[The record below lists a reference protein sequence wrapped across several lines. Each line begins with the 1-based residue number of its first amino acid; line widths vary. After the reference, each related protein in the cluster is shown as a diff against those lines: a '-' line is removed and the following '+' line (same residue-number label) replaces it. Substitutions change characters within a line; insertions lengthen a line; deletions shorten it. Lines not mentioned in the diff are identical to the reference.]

1 MMVASATP
9 KERSITMGIQS
20 NLEQYAENETGEQ
33 FTRQNSKLLKI
44 ELAAGG
50 VHAKRGSMVAY
61 QGDVK
66 FENKGSGGLGKM
78 LKKATTGEGADM
90 MHATGTGELFIADD
104 AKDVHIMYLDNDRM
118 SVNGGNILA
127 FNESISWDIKRL
139 SGGAAGAMAGGLYN
153 MELSGSGFVAITTDG
168 PPVMLDVAS
177 APTFG
182 DAQAVVMWSGGVSMN
197 LKTDTTGGLKS
208 MVRGGSGET
217 FQMAFGGQGFVL
229 VQPSE
234 GRVGGGGDGGGG
246 GGLLGALGG

>member
-1 MMVASATP
+1 MAI
-9 KERSITMGIQS
+9 RS
-20 NLEQYAENETGEQ
+20 NLAQYAENETGEQ

-50 VHAKRGSMVAY
+50 VHTKRGSMVAY

-66 FENKGSGGLGKM
+66 FENQGSGGLGKM
-78 LKKATTGEGADM
+78 LKKAATGEGADT
-90 MHATGTGELFIADD
+90 MHASGTGELFVADG
-104 AKDVHIMYLDNDRM
+104 AKDVHIMYLENDTV
-118 SVNGGNILA
+118 SVNGANILA

-139 SGGAAGAMAGGLYN
+139 SGGAAGALAGGLYN
-153 MELSGSGFVAITTDG
+153 MELTGTGFVAVTTDG

-182 DAQAVVMWSGGVSMN
+182 DAQAVVMWSGGVQMQ

-208 MVRGGSGET
+208 MVRGGTGET

-234 GRVGGGGDGGGG
+234 GPTQLGGGG
-246 GGLLGALGG
+246 GSSSGGGGILGALGG

>member
-1 MMVASATP
+1 MTI
-9 KERSITMGIQS
+9 RS
-20 NLEQYAENETGEQ
+20 NLNEYAENETGEQ

-50 VHAKRGSMVAY
+50 VHTKRGSMVAY
-61 QGDVK
+61 QGDVR
-66 FENKGSGGLGKM
+66 FENQGSGGLGKM
-78 LKKATTGEGADM
+78 LKKAATGEGTELMRAS
-90 MHATGTGELFIADD
+90 GSGELFVADE
-104 AKDVHIMYLDNDRM
+104 AKDVHILYLENDTM
-118 SVNGGNILA
+118 SVNGRNILA

-139 SGGAAGAMAGGLYN
+139 SGSGAASMMAGGLFN
-153 MELSGSGFVAITTDG
+153 VELTGTGFVAITTDG

-182 DAQAVVMWSGGVSMN
+182 DAQAVVMWSGGVQMQ

-208 MVRGGSGET
+208 MVRGGTGEM

-234 GRVGGGGDGGGG
+234 GPQIPT
-246 GGLLGALGG
+246 A

>member
-1 MMVASATP
+1 MTI
-9 KERSITMGIQS
+9 RS
-20 NLEQYAENETGEQ
+20 NLDQYAENETGEQ

-44 ELAAGG
+44 ELSAGG
-50 VHAKRGSMVAY
+50 VQAKRGAMVAY

-78 LKKATTGEGADM
+78 LKKAATGEGTSM
-90 MHATGTGELFIADD
+90 MHATGSGELFVADE
-104 AKDVHIMYLDNDRM
+104 AKDVHVLYLENDTI
-118 SVNGGNILA
+118 SVNGSNILA
-127 FNESISWDIKRL
+127 FNDSISWDIKRL
-139 SGGAAGAMAGGLYN
+139 SSGAAGMMAGGLFN
-153 MELSGSGFVAITTDG
+153 MELSGTGFVAITTDG

-182 DAQAVVMWSGGVSMN
+182 DAQAVVMWSGGVQMQ

-234 GRVGGGGDGGGG
+234 GRPQFGGDGGGG
-246 GGLLGALGG
+246 LLG

>member
-1 MMVASATP
+1 MAL
-9 KERSITMGIQS
+9 KS
-20 NLEQYAENETGEQ
+20 NLDEYAENETGEQ

-66 FENKGSGGLGKM
+66 FENQGSGGLGKM
-78 LKKATTGEGADM
+78 LKKAATGEGADM
-90 MHATGTGELFIADD
+90 MNANGSGELFLADD
-104 AKDVHIMYLDNDRM
+104 AKDVHIMYLENDTM
-118 SVNGGNILA
+118 SVNGANVLA
-127 FNESISWDIKRL
+127 FNESIEWDIKRL
-139 SGGAAGAMAGGLYN
+139 GGGAAGALAGGLFN
-153 MELSGSGFVAITTDG
+153 MELSGTGFVAITTDG

-182 DAQAVVMWSGGVSMN
+182 DAQAVVTWSGGVQMQ
-197 LKTDTTGGLKS
+197 LKTDTSGGLKS
-208 MVRGGSGET
+208 MVRGGTGET

-234 GRVGGGGDGGGG
+234 GPTQLGGGG
-246 GGLLGALGG
+246 GSAGGGGILGALGG

>member
-1 MMVASATP
+1 MMVASVAARGA
-9 KERSITMGIQS
+9 EHNMGIQS

-44 ELAAGG
+44 ELSAGG
-50 VHAKRGSMVAY
+50 VQAKRGSMVAY

-90 MHATGTGELFIADD
+90 MHATGHGELFIADD
-104 AKDVHIMYLDNDRM
+104 AKDVHILYLDNDRM

-127 FNESISWDIKRL
+127 FNESISWEIKRL

-153 MELSGSGFVAITTDG
+153 MELSGTGFVAVTTDG

-182 DAQAVVMWSGGVSMN
+182 DAQAVVMWSGGVTMN

-234 GRVGGGGDGGGG
+234 GRAQGGGDGGG

>member
-1 MMVASATP
+1 MMVAPAHQRA
-9 KERSITMGIQS
+9 EHTMGIQS

-50 VHAKRGSMVAY
+50 VQAKRGSMVAY

-104 AKDVHIMYLDNDRM
+104 AKDVHIMYLDNDRI

-139 SGGAAGAMAGGLYN
+139 GGGAAGAMAGGLYN
-153 MELSGSGFVAITTDG
+153 MELSGTGFVAITTDG

-234 GRVGGGGDGGGG
+234 GPTGGGEGGGG

>member
-1 MMVASATP
+1 
-9 KERSITMGIQS
+9 MGIQS

-50 VHAKRGSMVAY
+50 VQAKRGSMVAY

-104 AKDVHIMYLDNDRM
+104 AKDVHIMYLDNDRI

-139 SGGAAGAMAGGLYN
+139 SGGAAGALAGGLYN
-153 MELSGSGFVAITTDG
+153 MELTGTGFVAITTDG

-234 GRVGGGGDGGGG
+234 GPTGGGTGGEGGGGI
-246 GGLLGALGG
+246 LGALGG

>member
-1 MMVASATP
+1 MP
-9 KERSITMGIQS
+9 IQS
-20 NLEQYAENETGEQ
+20 NLGEYVENETGEQ

-50 VHAKRGSMVAY
+50 VHTKRGSMVAY
-61 QGDVK
+61 QGNVS
-66 FENKGSGGLGKM
+66 FENQGSGGLGKM

-90 MHATGTGELFIADD
+90 MHASGSGELFIADD
-104 AKDVHIMYLDNDRM
+104 AKDVHILYLDNDKI
-118 SVNGGNILA
+118 SVNGANILA

-139 SGGAAGAMAGGLYN
+139 SGGAAGALAGGLYN
-153 MELSGSGFVAITTDG
+153 MELTGTGFVAVTTDG

-182 DAQAVVMWSGGVSMN
+182 DAQAVVMWSGGVGMQ

-208 MVRGGSGET
+208 MVRGGTGET
-217 FQMAFGGQGFVL
+217 FQMAFSGQGFVL

-234 GRVGGGGDGGGG
+234 GRIGGPAAGGGG

>member
-1 MMVASATP
+1 MAIRADL
-9 KERSITMGIQS
+9 G
-20 NLEQYAENETGEQ
+20 QYAENETGEQ

-50 VHAKRGSMVAY
+50 VQALRGSMVAY

-66 FENKGSGGLGKM
+66 FENKGSGGLGK
-78 LKKATTGEGADM
+78 LVKKAATGEGVEM
-90 MHATGTGELFIADD
+90 MHATGTGELFVADQ
-104 AKDVHIMYLDNDRM
+104 AKDVHIMYLENDRI
-118 SVNGGNILA
+118 SVNGKNVLA
-127 FNESISWDIKRL
+127 FNESIQWDIQRI
-139 SGGAAGAMAGGLYN
+139 GGGMAGALAGGLYN
-153 MELSGSGFVAITTDG
+153 VTLTGTGFVAITTDG

-182 DAQAVVMWSGGVSMN
+182 DAQAVVCWSAGVSMN
-197 LKTDTTGGLKS
+197 MKTDTTGGLKS

-234 GRVGGGGDGGGG
+234 GYVFGGGG
-246 GGLLGALGG
+246 GESGGGLGQLLGG

>member
-1 MMVASATP
+1 MAIKSELDQFT
-9 KERSITMGIQS
+9 
-20 NLEQYAENETGEQ
+20 ENETGEQ

-61 QGDVK
+61 QGQVA

-78 LKKATTGEGADM
+78 LKKAATGEGASM
-90 MHATGTGELFIADD
+90 MHASGSGELFVADD
-104 AKDVHIMYLDNDRM
+104 AKDVHILYLENDTI
-118 SVNGGNILA
+118 SVNGENILA
-127 FNESISWDIKRL
+127 FNESIDWDIKRL
-139 SGGAAGAMAGGLYN
+139 SSGAAGVMAGGLYN
-153 MELSGSGFVAITTDG
+153 MQLSGTGFVAVTTDG

-182 DAQAVVMWSGGVSMN
+182 DAQAVVMWSGGVQMQ

-208 MVRGGSGET
+208 MVRGGTGET

-234 GRVGGGGDGGGG
+234 GRPQFGGGSEGG

>member
-1 MMVASATP
+1 MAI
-9 KERSITMGIQS
+9 KS
-20 NLEQYAENETGEQ
+20 NLGDYAENETGEQ

-44 ELAAGG
+44 ELSAGG

-61 QGDVK
+61 QGDVS

-78 LKKATTGEGADM
+78 LKKAATGEGADM
-90 MHATGTGELFIADD
+90 MHANGSGELFIADD
-104 AKDVHIMYLDNDRM
+104 SKDVHILYLDNDTM
-118 SVNGGNILA
+118 SVNGANILA
-127 FNESISWDIKRL
+127 FNESITWDIKRL
-139 SGGAAGAMAGGLYN
+139 SGGAAGALAGGLYN
-153 MELSGSGFVAITTDG
+153 MELTGTGFVAITTDG

-182 DAQAVVMWSGGVSMN
+182 DAQAVVMWSGGVQMQ

-208 MVRGGSGET
+208 MVRGGTGET

-234 GRVGGGGDGGGG
+234 GPTSLGGGGGSAGG

>member
-1 MMVASATP
+1 MMVAPATI
-9 KERSITMGIQS
+9 ERRSITMGIQS

-66 FENKGSGGLGKM
+66 FENKGSGGFGKM

-90 MHATGTGELFIADD
+90 MHATGTGELFVADD

-153 MELSGSGFVAITTDG
+153 MELSGTGFVAITTDG

-182 DAQAVVMWSGGVSMN
+182 DAQAVVMWSGGVQMK
-197 LKTDTTGGLKS
+197 LKTDTGGLKS

-217 FQMAFGGQGFVL
+217 FQMAFGGEGFVL

-234 GRVGGGGDGGGG
+234 GRVGGGSDSGGG

>member
-1 MMVASATP
+1 MAIRADL
-9 KERSITMGIQS
+9 G
-20 NLEQYAENETGEQ
+20 QYAENETGEQ
-33 FTRQNSKLLKI
+33 FTRQNSKLIKI

-50 VHAKRGSMVAY
+50 VEALRGSMVAY

-66 FENKGSGGLGKM
+66 FENRGSGGIGKM
-78 LKKATTGEGADM
+78 LKKATTGEGVDL
-90 MHATGTGELFIADD
+90 MHASGTGELFLADD
-104 AKDVHIMYLDNDRM
+104 AKDVHILYLEDDQL
-118 SVNGGNILA
+118 SVNGANILA

-139 SGGAAGAMAGGLYN
+139 GGGMAGALAGGLFN
-153 MELSGSGFVAITTDG
+153 VTLTGTGFVAVTTDG

-182 DAQAVVMWSGGVSMN
+182 DAQAVVMWSGGVQMQ
-197 LKTDTTGGLKS
+197 LKTDTGGMKS

-234 GRVGGGGDGGGG
+234 GRIGGGGAGDSGGGG
-246 GGLLGALGG
+246 GIVGNILGG

>member
-1 MMVASATP
+1 MMVASVEH
-9 KERSITMGIQS
+9 KEREHMGIQS

-50 VHAKRGSMVAY
+50 VQAKRGSMVAY

-104 AKDVHIMYLDNDRM
+104 AKDVHIMYLDNDRI

-139 SGGAAGAMAGGLYN
+139 GGGAAGAMAGGLYN
-153 MELSGSGFVAITTDG
+153 MELSGTGFVAITTDG

-182 DAQAVVMWSGGVSMN
+182 DAQAVVMWSGGVQMN

-234 GRVGGGGDGGGG
+234 GPTGGGEGSGG

>member
-1 MMVASATP
+1 MP
-9 KERSITMGIQS
+9 IKS
-20 NLEQYAENETGEQ
+20 NLDQYAENETGEQ

-44 ELAAGG
+44 ELSAGG

-61 QGDVK
+61 QGDVT
-66 FENKGSGGLGKM
+66 FENQGSGGLGKM
-78 LKKATTGEGADM
+78 LKKAATGEGADM
-90 MHATGTGELFIADD
+90 MHANGSGELFIADD
-104 AKDVHIMYLDNDRM
+104 SKDVHIMYLEHDTM
-118 SVNGGNILA
+118 SVNGANILA

-139 SGGAAGAMAGGLYN
+139 GGGAAGALAGGLFN
-153 MELSGSGFVAITTDG
+153 MELSGTGFVAVTTDG

-182 DAQAVVMWSGGVSMN
+182 DAQAVVMWSGGVSME

-208 MVRGGSGET
+208 LVRGGTGET

-234 GRVGGGGDGGGG
+234 GPTSLGGGG
-246 GGLLGALGG
+246 GSAGGGGILGALGG

>member
-1 MMVASATP
+1 MAL
-9 KERSITMGIQS
+9 KS
-20 NLEQYAENETGEQ
+20 NLDEYAENETGEQ

-66 FENKGSGGLGKM
+66 FENQGSGGLGKM
-78 LKKATTGEGADM
+78 LKKAATGEGADM
-90 MHATGTGELFIADD
+90 MNANGSGELFLADD
-104 AKDVHIMYLDNDRM
+104 AKDVHIMYLENDTM
-118 SVNGGNILA
+118 SVNGANVLA
-127 FNESISWDIKRL
+127 FNESIEWDIKRL
-139 SGGAAGAMAGGLYN
+139 GGGAAGALAGGLFN
-153 MELSGSGFVAITTDG
+153 MELSGTGFVAITTDG

-182 DAQAVVMWSGGVSMN
+182 DAQAVVMWSGGVQMQ
-197 LKTDTTGGLKS
+197 LKTDTSGGLKS
-208 MVRGGSGET
+208 MVRGGTGET

-234 GRVGGGGDGGGG
+234 GPTQLGGGG
-246 GGLLGALGG
+246 GSAGGGGILGALGG

>member
-1 MMVASATP
+1 M
-9 KERSITMGIQS
+9 SIRS
-20 NLEQYAENETGEQ
+20 NLDQYAENETGEQ
-33 FTRQNSKLLKI
+33 FTRQNTKLLKI

-78 LKKATTGEGADM
+78 LKKAATGEGASM
-90 MHATGTGELFIADD
+90 MHANGTGELFVADD
-104 AKDVHIMYLDNDRM
+104 SKDVHIMYLENDTM
-118 SVNGGNILA
+118 SVNGANVLA
-127 FNESISWDIKRL
+127 FNESIDWDIKRL

-153 MELSGSGFVAITTDG
+153 MQLSGTGFVAVTSDG

-177 APTFG
+177 APTFA
-182 DAQAVVMWSGGVSMN
+182 DAQAVVMWSGGVQMQ
-197 LKTDTTGGLKS
+197 LKTDTGGLKS

-234 GRVGGGGDGGGG
+234 GPRVDNNESGGGG
-246 GGLLGALGG
+246 GGLLGQVLGK

>member
-1 MMVASATP
+1 
-9 KERSITMGIQS
+9 MGIQS

-50 VHAKRGSMVAY
+50 VQAKRGSMVAY

-104 AKDVHIMYLDNDRM
+104 AKDVHIMYLDNDRI

-139 SGGAAGAMAGGLYN
+139 SGGAAGALAGGLYN
-153 MELSGSGFVAITTDG
+153 MELTGTGFVAITTDG

-234 GRVGGGGDGGGG
+234 GPTGGGTGGDSG

>member
-1 MMVASATP
+1 MAI
-9 KERSITMGIQS
+9 RSH
-20 NLEQYAENETGEQ
+20 LDEYAENETGEQ

-50 VHAKRGSMVAY
+50 VHAKRGAMVAY
-61 QGDVK
+61 QGDVS

-78 LKKATTGEGADM
+78 LKKAATGEGASM
-90 MHATGTGELFIADD
+90 MHASGSGELFVADE
-104 AKDVHIMYLDNDRM
+104 AKDVHILYLENDTI
-118 SVNGGNILA
+118 SVNGSNILA
-127 FNESISWDIKRL
+127 FNESIQWDIKRL
-139 SGGAAGAMAGGLYN
+139 SSGAAGMMAGGLYN
-153 MELSGSGFVAITTDG
+153 MQLTGTGFVAVTTDG

-182 DAQAVVMWSGGVSMN
+182 DAQAVVMWSGGVQMQ
-197 LKTDTTGGLKS
+197 LKTDTSGGLKS

-217 FQMAFGGQGFVL
+217 FQMAFGGQGFIL

-234 GRVGGGGDGGGG
+234 GRPQLGSGGDTG